1 MSNFFETPIEF
12 LKGIGPAK
20 ADVLKKELGIFT
32 FQDLMFH
39 YPFRYIDRTKYYQI
53 KEVTLE
59 LPFIQFVGK
68 LINKQVVGERQG
80 KRLVAQFEDATGMIE
95 CVWFQSLKWADK
107 SLIIGTS
114 YVVFGKPTYFGAK
127 ANIVHPEIET
137 IANHDQTVA
146 TALQPV
152 YNTTEKLKSFY
163 LDSKGFLKIQKHL
176 LSVALKEI
184 KENLPESI
192 LWYSSDS
199 ENTQELPCKS
209 MILALWDQQ
218 YQNSLRLDLWTKDM
232 PVDEMKRFFYETL
245 MTMSDSFLKAT
256 GEKNIVE
263 DLRDYCAHFA
273 EKMELN
279 AKS

>member
-53 KEVTLE
+53 KEVTPE

-114 YVVFGKPTYFGAK
+114 YLVFGKPTYFGAK

-184 KENLPESI
+184 KENLPSRSAKLRYAIKKDDFYDFETDI
-192 LWYSSDS
+192 LDQFSNLIEI
-199 ENTQELPCKS
+199 ENFGDKL
-209 MILALWDQQ
+209 
-218 YQNSLRLDLWTKDM
+218 
-232 PVDEMKRFFYETL
+232 
-245 MTMSDSFLKAT
+245 
-256 GEKNIVE
+256 
-263 DLRDYCAHFA
+263 
-273 EKMELN
+273 
-279 AKS
+279 

>member
-12 LKGIGPAK
+12 LKGIGPTK

-53 KEVTLE
+53 KEVTPE

-114 YVVFGKPTYFGAK
+114 YVVFGKTSGTAVSLTDLQLGGAGGFTLFTPSCSL
-127 ANIVHPEIET
+127 ATRATCVLPAAAQLLLLLLLLYHHHHPPSG
-137 IANHDQTVA
+137 N
-146 TALQPV
+146 
-152 YNTTEKLKSFY
+152 
-163 LDSKGFLKIQKHL
+163 
-176 LSVALKEI
+176 
-184 KENLPESI
+184 
-192 LWYSSDS
+192 
-199 ENTQELPCKS
+199 
-209 MILALWDQQ
+209 
-218 YQNSLRLDLWTKDM
+218 
-232 PVDEMKRFFYETL
+232 
-245 MTMSDSFLKAT
+245 
-256 GEKNIVE
+256 
-263 DLRDYCAHFA
+263 
-273 EKMELN
+273 
-279 AKS
+279 